1 MLNTKERPLNRFA
14 WLSIGA
20 ALVTMAIKFGSYL
33 ITGSVGLLS
42 DAMESI
48 VNLFSGVMALAMLT
62 IAQRPPDEEHAYGHN
77 KAEYFSS
84 GMEGALILV
93 AAISIG
99 ITAVRR
105 LIHPLPLQQL
115 GVGLVVNLAASGI
128 NLGVSLVMIRAGE
141 ERESITLEANGRH
154 LMTDVWTS
162 VGVAAGVGAVALTGW
177 ERLDPLIALA
187 VAGNIVWTGFNIV
200 RRSVMGLMDTTLPEA
215 EQKKVRDI
223 LDGYVEE
230 NVKYH
235 ALRTR
240 RAGSRRFISFHVIV
254 PGEWSIQRGHFLLE
268 SMEGDIRG
276 ALLNVTVITHIEPLG
291 DPTSWRDKAL
301 DRPGPTAVEDEG
313 GGGGLDRER

>member
-1 MLNTKERPLNRFA
+1 MLNIKEGSLNRFA
-14 WLSIGA
+14 WISIGA
-20 ALVTMAIKFGSYL
+20 ALVTMAIKFGSYV

-48 VNLFSGVMALAMLT
+48 VNLFGGVMALAMLT
-62 IAQRPPDEEHAYGHN
+62 IAQRPPDEDHAYGHN

-128 NLGVSLVMIRAGE
+128 NLGVALIMIRTGR

-177 ERLDPLIALA
+177 KRLDPLIALA

-200 RRSVMGLMDTTLPEA
+200 RRSVMGLMDTVLPER
-215 EQKKVRDI
+215 ELSKVREI
-223 LDGYVEE
+223 LERYVEE
-230 NVKYH
+230 DVKYH

-240 RAGSRRFISFHVIV
+240 RAGSRRFVSFHVIV
-254 PGEWSIQRGHFLLE
+254 PGEWSIQRGHHLLE
-268 SMEGDIRG
+268 SMEGDIRK
-276 ALLNVTVITHIEPLG
+276 ALPNVTVITHIEPLG
-291 DPTSWRDKAL
+291 DPTSWQDLTL
-301 DRPGPTAVEDEG
+301 DRSGSTPGENDVPETDNG
-313 GGGGLDRER
+313 G